1 MQMSNLLKSRIGR
14 IVSFTRVCLAALVKD
29 ALLRNRK
36 PILDFELESLEGEFT
51 V

>member
-1 MQMSNLLKSRIGR
+1 
-14 IVSFTRVCLAALVKD
+14 VKE

-36 PILDFELESLEGEFT
+36 VILDLILDWEMFDMSLEGEFT